1 MISTDY
7 PVITMLIFRVLS
19 NLFKSL
25 NDLKSSQKVLAFI
38 LNERFFLLKKMHNI
52 LDNQNKILQTSLS
65 TVILNYSILLTKLA
79 NYSDKLTNSDLT
91 ELSREHIEY
100 LNDSQT
106 LDLMLNWDSEA
117 LFRILVCFGT
127 LLSDS
132 NMHLDFPI
140 LLSVVQSAGEV
151 KKISDYITSK
161 ADKYPDKIKKC
172 NNYLR
177 RLIE

>member
-1 MISTDY
+1 MISSDY

-52 LDNQNKILQTSLS
+52 FDNQNKILQTSLS
-65 TVILNYSILLTKLA
+65 TLILNYSILLTKLA
-79 NYSDKLTNSDLT
+79 NYSDKLTNADLT

-117 LFRILVCFGT
+117 LFRILVCIGT

-151 KKISDYITSK
+151 KKICDYITSK
-161 ADKYPDKIKKC
+161 ADKYPEKIKKC
-172 NNYLR
+172 NTYLR